1 MTTFDKREQG
11 FEAKFAHDEEFMFKA
26 TARSN
31 KLLGLWAAGQLGL
44 SGAAAASYAT
54 ALVTDHLESR
64 TIDDIVGKVS
74 GDLADK
80 GVAREQ
86 VAQKLQECLHQA
98 WRSSKRT
105 SSETGD
111 HHGTAGS
118 GRWGVSRSGL
128 GKWSGAVAC
137 AGAMLVVAGGAEV
150 SATPLTP
157 FRYEAQAQRHC
168 PHDKVV
174 WLDFRKGVYYR
185 KGQKRYGQGFD
196 GSFVCLSEAR
206 DGFYRRSLLGLR

>member
-44 SGAAAASYAT
+44 SGDAAAGYAT

-64 TIDDIVGKVS
+64 TINDIVGKVS

-86 VAQKLQECLHQA
+86 VALKLQECLHLALAQ
-98 WRSSKRT
+98 
-105 SSETGD
+105 
-111 HHGTAGS
+111 
-118 GRWGVSRSGL
+118 L
-128 GKWSGAVAC
+128 
-137 AGAMLVVAGGAEV
+137 
-150 SATPLTP
+150 
-157 FRYEAQAQRHC
+157 EA
-168 PHDKVV
+168 DK
-174 WLDFRKGVYYR
+174 
-185 KGQKRYGQGFD
+185 Q
-196 GSFVCLSEAR
+196 
-206 DGFYRRSLLGLR
+206 